1 MSNLRILQVI
11 PEIKMGGVE
20 RATLDMVTALRK
32 IYPTTYVAAKKGEL
46 LPMLED
52 LGATHFPLPLRTK
65 NPFQMIRNGYHL
77 ARIIREYNIDVI
89 HARSRA
95 PAWSALLAARLTKT
109 PLITTYHGA
118 YHSTNKLKTFY
129 NSVMARG
136 DRVIAIS
143 DFIYKTIEK
152 NHPQALS
159 KVCLI
164 REGID
169 LEEFDPHTV
178 TSSEIELLKKE
189 WRISPTATLFL
200 VPGRVSRHK
209 GQSIFIDAIRRLNNP
224 NIVGVILGENQDNS
238 SYPAEIRH
246 QAEGLPI
253 RLIPYISKPKVAYA
267 AADFIVSP
275 SLVEEAFGRVTA
287 EAGAMERIIIA
298 TNQGATPEICLPEKT
313 GILIEPGNSRALAD
327 AMIQV
332 MKMSQQECQTMG
344 QTARQYI
351 SDHFSLSRMCRETI
365 NLYKE
370 LVK

>member
-20 RATLDMVTALRK
+20 RVTLDMAAALRK
-32 IYPTTYVAAKKGEL
+32 IYPTTYVAAKRGDL
-46 LPMLED
+46 LPVLEN
-52 LGATHFPLPLRTK
+52 LGATHFPLPLTTK
-65 NPFQMIRNGYHL
+65 NPIQIIRNGYNL
-77 ARIIREYNIDVI
+77 AKIIREYNIDVI

-109 PLITTYHGA
+109 PLVTTYHGA

-136 DRVIAIS
+136 DRIIAIS
-143 DFIYKTIEK
+143 DFIYKTIEHH
-152 NHPQALS
+152 HPQALS
-159 KVCLI
+159 KVSLI

-169 LEEFDPHTV
+169 LDEFNPHTI
-178 TSSEIELLKKE
+178 TSSEVEHLKKE
-189 WRISPTATLFL
+189 WRIPPTATVFL
-200 VPGRVSRHK
+200 VPGRVSRLK
-209 GQSIFIDAIRRLNNP
+209 GQSIFIRCIRRLSNP
-224 NIVGVILGENQDNS
+224 NIVGVILGENQENS

-246 QAEGLPI
+246 QSEGLPI
-253 RLIPYISKPKVAYA
+253 RLIPYISKPKIAYA

-275 SLVEEAFGRVTA
+275 SLVEEAFGRITA

-298 TNQGATPEICLPEKT
+298 TNQGATPEICIPQKT
-313 GILIEPGNSRALAD
+313 GFLVQPGNSRALAD

-332 MKMSQQECQTMG
+332 MKMSPQDCQIMG
-344 QTARQYI
+344 ENARQYI
-351 SDHFSLSRMCRETI
+351 SDHFSLSRMCTETI

-370 LVK
+370 LVE